1 MPGVGSTPPT
11 PSTGPDAVN
20 GATYIVQSLAAEG
33 VDHLFMVPGGM
44 NDPFMPAM
52 TDDGVRTIV
61 AAHEGGAAYMA
72 DGYARASGR
81 LGVAFG
87 IGGPGIFNMATALA
101 AARVDRSA
109 VLAISGE
116 VPTDRQGR
124 GGFQD
129 ASGAALDDVSVLKP
143 VTAESLSVASPQ
155 LLDGELRTAAL
166 TALRDGFP
174 VHLSV
179 PLDVQRADAE
189 GTWTPLPQAAY
200 RPQFVDEAAL
210 EEAMAVFQ
218 DGPDTVPSNVVILAG
233 IGVRRACA
241 EAALVAFAERF
252 EIPVATTLPAKGL
265 IAEDHPLALGV
276 FGYGG
281 SRWATQAILDP
292 AVEVLLVVGSP
303 LSQRDTLNW
312 DPKML
317 PSAELIQVDAD
328 ASLIG
333 RTWPASVPVTGS
345 PRAVFERLA
354 AVEGPVAAGLDAGRE
369 RRRSFLADVRG
380 RGPRTYESDDMRS
393 DAVPMHPARMVVEAR
408 AACPRET
415 VLAVDSGA
423 HRAWCSQYW
432 PSYGD
437 NDYLSLANLA
447 PMGGAIPLGIG
458 AKLARPD
465 RPLVIATGDGCMLMH
480 GMEIHT
486 AARHRVPVVIL
497 VFDNRSYGNIW
508 DRAHGLGTGPEGLTD
523 ISGIDWPGFA
533 RSLGGDGVTVEQPEQ
548 LAGAFE
554 QALAYPGPF
563 VVAARV
569 DKHYPTPIAPWRQ
582 AVAEWEDHH

>member
-1 MPGVGSTPPT
+1 V
-11 PSTGPDAVN
+11 D
-20 GATYIVQSLAAEG
+20 GATYIVQSLRSEG

-52 TDDGVRTIV
+52 TADGVRTVV

-87 IGGPGIFNMATALA
+87 IGGPGVFNMATALA

-109 VLAISGE
+109 VLVISGE
-116 VPTDRQGR
+116 VPTDREGR

-143 VTAESLSVASPQ
+143 ITAESLGVVSPR
-155 LLDGELRTAAL
+155 LLGAELRTAAL

-179 PLDVQRADAE
+179 PLDIQRAEIDA
-189 GTWTPLPQAAY
+189 TWTPLPQAAY
-200 RPQFVDEAAL
+200 QPQFVDEVALGEAL
-210 EEAMAVFQ
+210 EVFR
-218 DGPDTVPSNVVILAG
+218 GNPDAAAANVVILAG
-233 IGVRRACA
+233 IGVRRAGA
-241 EAALVAFAERF
+241 ESALIAVAERF
-252 EIPVATTLPAKGL
+252 EIPVATTLPAKGVMP
-265 IAEDHPLALGV
+265 EDHPLALGV

-281 SRWATQAILDP
+281 SRWATEAILHP
-292 AVEVLLVVGSP
+292 GVEVLLVVGSP

-312 DPKML
+312 DPQML
-317 PSAELIQVDAD
+317 PSAELIQIDAD
-328 ASLIG
+328 PSLIG
-333 RTWPASVPVTGS
+333 RTWPASVPVTAS
-345 PRAVFERLA
+345 PKAVLERLA
-354 AVEGPVAAGLDAGRE
+354 DADEGVAAGLEAGRE
-369 RRRSFLADVRG
+369 RRRAFLADVQS
-380 RGPRTYESDDMRS
+380 RGPRTYANDDMHS
-393 DAVPMHPARMVVEAR
+393 DAIPMHPARMVVQAR
-408 AACPRET
+408 AACPRDT

-465 RPLVIATGDGCMLMH
+465 RPVVVATGDGCMLMH

-486 AARHRVPVVIL
+486 AARHQVPVVIL

-508 DRAHGLGTGPEGLTD
+508 YRAHALGPGPEALTD
-523 ISGIDWPGFA
+523 IPGIDWAAFA
-533 RSLGGDGVTVEQPEQ
+533 RSLGGDGVTIDRPEQ
-548 LAGAFE
+548 VADAF
-554 QALAYPGPF
+554 QQGFGYPGPF
-563 VVAARV
+563 VIAARI
-569 DKHYPTPIAPWRQ
+569 DKRYPTPIAPWRQ